1 MLVADRGAETRA
13 SLTAAF
19 AKAGFVVCA
28 SCADAAETVTA
39 AAAERPDVCVVDVD
53 LPGGG
58 LTAVRALAA
67 SSDPPRILVTAAA
80 VRAEDL
86 FGALRAGAD
95 GYVAKAFDPSELPAE
110 VAALL
115 RGDAALSRQFTAC
128 LIAEFRRQADTSTRK
143 EETRCT
149 H

>member
-1 MLVADRGAETRA
+1 MLVADRSAETRA
-13 SLTAAF
+13 GVTAALEQ
-19 AKAGFVVCA
+19 AGFVVCA

-39 AAAERPDVCVVDVD
+39 ATTERPDVCVVDVD

-67 SSDPPRILVTAAA
+67 GPDPPRILVTAAA
-80 VRAEDL
+80 VRADDL

-115 RGDAALSRQFTAC
+115 RGRPALSPQFTAC

-143 EETRCT
+143 EETRCMQ
-149 H
+149 